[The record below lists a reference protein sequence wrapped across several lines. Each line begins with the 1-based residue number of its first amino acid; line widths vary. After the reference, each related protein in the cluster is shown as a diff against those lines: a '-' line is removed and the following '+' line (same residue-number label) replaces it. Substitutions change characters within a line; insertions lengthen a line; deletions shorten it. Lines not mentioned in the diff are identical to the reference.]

1 MSNAIE
7 NEPIRV
13 LTDLSVEPTVS
24 DVKFIL
30 ARDGR
35 STDGISV
42 YVRDLDEYFPV
53 SGIGVSTEDDSLS
66 AGEIVLIC

>member
-24 DVKFIL
+24 DIKFIL

-35 STDGISV
+35 SSDGVSI
-42 YVRDLDEYFPV
+42 YIRDLDEYFPV
-53 SGIGVSTEDDSLS
+53 NGIGISTEDDVISV
-66 AGEIVLIC
+66 GQIVLIV